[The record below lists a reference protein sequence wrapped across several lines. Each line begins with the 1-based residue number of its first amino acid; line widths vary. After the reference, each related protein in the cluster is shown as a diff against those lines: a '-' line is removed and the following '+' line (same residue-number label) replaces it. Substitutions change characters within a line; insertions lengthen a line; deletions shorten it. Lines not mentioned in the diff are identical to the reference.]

1 MEENRIRKALL
12 SSLYSNKGE
21 YQRGWLPG
29 ALIQTDL
36 LGHELSGF
44 DMHLSR
50 SQSTGACW
58 NGGGVRSLRWV
69 VSAFCSV
76 RKMVL
81 TVALGKAA
89 AAAVQ
94 TREG

>member
-21 YQRGWLPG
+21 YQRSCLPG
-29 ALIQTDL
+29 ALIQTDP

-50 SQSTGACW
+50 SQSAGACW

-69 VSAFCSV
+69 VPPFCSV
-76 RKMVL
+76 RKVVL

-89 AAAVQ
+89 AVAVQ
-94 TREG
+94 IREK